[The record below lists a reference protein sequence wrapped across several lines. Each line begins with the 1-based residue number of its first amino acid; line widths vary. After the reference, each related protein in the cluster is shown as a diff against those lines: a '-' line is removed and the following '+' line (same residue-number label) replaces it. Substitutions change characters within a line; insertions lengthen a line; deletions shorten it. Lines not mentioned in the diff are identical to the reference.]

1 MREPRGEEPGYRLT
15 HYKTLAPC
23 PTIRSVQQYSLS
35 LISSQIKAGNNS
47 GMPSYSYEEKPRT
60 NSR

>member
-23 PTIRSVQQYSLS
+23 PTIRSVQQYGVSPRLF
-35 LISSQIKAGNNS
+35 AGKS
-47 GMPSYSYEEKPRT
+47 KKQ
-60 NSR
+60 